1 MTSNEIREVVRSQ
14 PFRPFTIYMDD
25 GTSYHIEHSDGVAL
39 GNIVAM
45 VAMPPTDEGDKFMRL
60 SIRHI
65 SRVEQSVPIN
75 GDR

>member
-1 MTSNEIREVVRSQ
+1 MTANDIREVVRAQ

-25 GTSYHIEHSDGVAL
+25 GSSYRIEHPDGVAL
-39 GNIVAM
+39 GNFVAM
-45 VAMPPTDEGDKFMRL
+45 VAMPPTDEGDRFMRL

-65 SRVEQSVPIN
+65 SRVEQAVPVN